1 MSRAICVT
9 AVLIMI
15 LVTGTLIANVFG
27 FDLWGTIAKWTK
39 STFSFYGSMP
49 KETLYWNYG

>member
-1 MSRAICVT
+1 MSRAICIT

-15 LVTGTLIANVFG
+15 LLTGTLIANAFG
-27 FDLWGTIAKWTK
+27 FNLWDTIAKWTK
-39 STFSFYGSMP
+39 NTFTFSGSMP